1 MKKLLILI
9 ILFSI
14 HTVNA
19 QQNKNSLIGKWIGV
33 SWENVS
39 GGIEFSINKT
49 AKLLIKDKELSVKE
63 YKIDYSK
70 NPIWVDLIVEKNG
83 QTFTLFGLAEFVDA
97 KTIKWEIF
105 PTRNKRLSFT
115 GTGKYYNT
123 VILKKQ

>member
-1 MKKLLILI
+1 MKKILL
-9 ILFSI
+9 LFIFFSL
-14 HTVNA
+14 HFVNA

-33 SWENVS
+33 SGENVT

-63 YKIDYSK
+63 YEVDYSK

-105 PTRNKRLSFT
+105 PTRNKRISFT
-115 GTGKYYNT
+115 GTDKYYNT